1 MKNKGNEKNKK
12 QKTITFLFMYY
23 YPEVPTISYIYQPLV
38 ESYITKGN
46 KVNII
51 TPNPTRGIS
60 KEEVIKYKHNDVE
73 MINENLTVYRVK
85 CFTYKNYS
93 KLNLLHRYMSIS
105 RRCSRKLKQIE
116 TDEVFLQT
124 SPPIFYAYWG
134 SKVAKKK
141 ETHVIYNIQDIYPDN
156 IRKPKSLFYKIIN
169 HFQKKT
175 MQNSDRIVTISKDM
189 KETLLKKGDFKDK
202 IEIIPNGLTYE
213 VETYKKSKIIEI
225 RKRYNLNENYLNIIY
240 AGNIGYL
247 QDLDILIAAAKL
259 LLNEEKIKFTIIGE
273 GSQSNRIKQR
283 VIDEKVSNVSFFPMG
298 KMEDSPYIYKLA
310 DVNFISLVSGVIYTA
325 CPLKTAM
332 IINADKQI
340 IAAVDE
346 DSHYANELKEKY
358 NAIIIPN
365 RDYNKLAN
373 VLITLAKIKIHKKD
387 IKK

>member
-1 MKNKGNEKNKK
+1 MKNKGNETNTK
-12 QKTITFLFMYY
+12 QKSITFLFMYY

-38 ESYITKGN
+38 ESYITRGY

-93 KLNLLHRYMSIS
+93 KLNLLHRYMSVS
-105 RRCSRKLKQIE
+105 WRCSRKLKQIE
-116 TDEVFLQT
+116 TDEVFFQT

-141 ETHVIYNIQDIYPDN
+141 DAHIIYNVQDIYPDN
-156 IRKPKSLFYKIIN
+156 IRKPKTLFYKIVN
-169 HFQKKT
+169 HFQMKT
-175 MQNSDRIVTISKDM
+175 MQNSDQITTISKDM
-189 KETLLKKGDFKDK
+189 KETLLKKGAFEDK
-202 IEIIPNGLTYE
+202 IEIIPNGPTYE
-213 VETYKKSKIIEI
+213 VENYEENTIVDI
-225 RKRYNLNENYLNIIY
+225 RKKYNVNENYFNIVY

-247 QDLDILIAAAKL
+247 QDLDILIAVAKL

-273 GSQSNRIKQR
+273 GSQASRIKQR
-283 VIDEKVSNVSFFPMG
+283 IIDEDVSNVSFFPMG
-298 KMEDSPYIYKLA
+298 KMEDSPYVYKIA
-310 DVNFISLVSGVIYTA
+310 DVNFISLVPGVIYTA

-332 IINADKQI
+332 IINANKQI

-346 DSHYANELKEKY
+346 DSYYAHDLKNDH
-358 NAIIIPN
+358 NAIIVPN
-365 RDYNKLAN
+365 RNYHLLANEIKKLAKS
-373 VLITLAKIKIHKKD
+373 KIEEKY
-387 IKK
+387 